1 MSKARGNRGR
11 VGKAALCA
19 VLAVCV
25 VLAGC
30 DKPGRIGAV
39 RANCMSN
46 LRQIGI
52 ACMQYIDTIGK
63 HRFFPPDLKTLFDTE
78 VVTEPLIFVCPSDDG
93 VTVAGWYCSYDC
105 IFEMTDIKLTD
116 RMPSDLPIAWDKECF
131 HGDGRCVLFK
141 DGHVEFVREADF
153 PKILEAAKKHV
164 EEVEKQAG
172 DAEE

>member
-1 MSKARGNRGR
+1 MSEARGNRGR

-19 VLAVCV
+19 VLAACV

-30 DKPGRIGAV
+30 HKRVRIGADK
-39 RANCMSN
+39 ANCMSN

-52 ACMQYIDTIGK
+52 AWMEYLDTIGN
-63 HRFFPPDLKTLFDTE
+63 HRFLPPDLKTLLDE
-78 VVTEPLIFVCPSDDG
+78 GVVTEPRIFVCPSDDG
-93 VTVAGWYCSYDC
+93 VTVAGWYCSYDS
-105 IFEMTDIKLTD
+105 IFEMTDTKLTD

-141 DGHVEFVREADF
+141 DGHVEFVREEDF
-153 PKILEAAKKHV
+153 PKVLDAAKKHV
-164 EEVEKQAG
+164 EEVEKKAR